1 MAAGK
6 SSKKIKPANIGLH
19 EKKGVSEVLSED
31 FLFGDFYDDRGV
43 RKRKQSRQKRS
54 KDQGKHIP
62 PKAVLTHIRIPESLT
77 VKELAE
83 ALKKTSSEV
92 IKKLMG
98 YGVMATLNQEVDF
111 DTAAIVADEF
121 GVKAEKEI
129 VLTEEDILFDDEQDD
144 PEETGAKTTGG
155 SCHGTCR
162 PW

>member
-1 MAAGK
+1 VRQLDIPMPEFKEESVPQRSESRRELSGRDADKGVRREQRKESPKMAAGK

-83 ALKKTSSEV
+83 A
-92 IKKLMG
+92 
-98 YGVMATLNQEVDF
+98 
-111 DTAAIVADEF
+111 
-121 GVKAEKEI
+121 
-129 VLTEEDILFDDEQDD
+129 
-144 PEETGAKTTGG
+144 
-155 SCHGTCR
+155 
-162 PW
+162 